1 MPTDTETEFPVLD
14 TVVRT
19 GDASIIRSTRF
30 GQQVL
35 DELQAMQRDWER
47 QGTARRL
54 DGNRLPDGV
63 PIRFPSVGG
72 QDPTPPAYP
81 SDDPA
86 PSLDAQGAQGADR
99 ISLEQRIDALVD
111 HHLGALKRDLLE
123 LLVQR

>member
-35 DELQAMQRDWER
+35 DELQAMQRDCER
-47 QGTARRL
+47 QGTERGL
-54 DGNRLPDGV
+54 DGHRLPDGV
-63 PIRFPSVGG
+63 PIRFPSLSG
-72 QDPTPPAYP
+72 QEPASPTEP
-81 SDDPA
+81 SADPA
-86 PSLDAQGAQGADR
+86 PSPDAQGADR

-111 HHLGALKRDLLE
+111 HHLGALKRDLLD